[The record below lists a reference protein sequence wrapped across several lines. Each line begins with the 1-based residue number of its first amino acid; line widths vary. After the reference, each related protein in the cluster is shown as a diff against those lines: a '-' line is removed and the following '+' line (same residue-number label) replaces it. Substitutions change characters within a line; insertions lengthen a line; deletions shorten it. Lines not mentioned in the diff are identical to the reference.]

1 MCWWKR
7 KEKKQK
13 QFPHSYKVGQRVNFK
28 YRDDVVTGYI
38 EKASLNK
45 EGHVIY
51 DIQIGGECPAIIYG
65 VLEENIF
72 TTKT

>member
-1 MCWWKR
+1 MCWFKR

-13 QFPHSYKVGQRVNFK
+13 QFPHSYNAGQRVNFK

-51 DIQIGGECPAIIYG
+51 DIQIGGECPATIHN
-65 VLEENIF
+65 VHEEDIF
-72 TTKT
+72 YR